1 MANPF
6 PGMNPFL
13 EKPARWPSIQGRY
26 VLYLAD
32 AINPLLPERYFADVN
47 ERVYIASPAQ
57 EMYPDVYIAKHFGK
71 KNRRPAAATT
81 ALMEADPPVEVE
93 FPRAEIREA
102 FVEIRLTDEA
112 ETLVTVIEFLS
123 PANKSFGDGHELYRK
138 KQGQLLVSSTSLI
151 EIDLLRAGRHTVAM
165 PREGL
170 ADNGWD
176 YVVCLHRGGWEG
188 KYQYWA
194 MPLQDRL
201 PRITVPLMGN
211 DRDVVVDLQAVLDQ
225 CYTAGHW
232 GARIDYSK
240 PCPPPLSKKNAKWI
254 DGLLRKKKL
263 RK

>member
-1 MANPF
+1 MQNPF

-13 EKPARWPSIQGRY
+13 EKPARWPSVQGRY
-26 VLYLAD
+26 VMYLAD
-32 AINPLLPERYFADVN
+32 AINPLLPEKYVADVG

-57 EMYPDVYIAKHFGK
+57 EMYPDVYVVRHPGK
-71 KNRRPAAATT
+71 KNRGSGSAPTAT
-81 ALMEADPPVEVE
+81 LEADPPVEVE
-93 FPRAEIREA
+93 FPQAEIREV

-138 KQGQLLVSSTSLI
+138 KQTQLLASSTSLI
-151 EIDLLRAGRHTVAM
+151 EIDLLRAGRHTVAI

-170 ADNGWD
+170 PENGWD
-176 YVVCLHRGGWEG
+176 FVVCLHRGGWEE

-201 PRITVPLMGN
+201 PRIHVPLLGN

-225 CYTAGHW
+225 CYTTGHW
-232 GARIDYSK
+232 GTRIDYSK
-240 PCPPPLSKKNAKWI
+240 PCPPPLSKKDTKWV
-254 DGLLRKKKL
+254 DELLQKKKL